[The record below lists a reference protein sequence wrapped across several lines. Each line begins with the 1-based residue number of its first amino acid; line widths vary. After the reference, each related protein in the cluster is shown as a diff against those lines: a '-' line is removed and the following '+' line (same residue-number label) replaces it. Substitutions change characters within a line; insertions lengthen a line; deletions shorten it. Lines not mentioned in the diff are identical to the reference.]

1 MRIQDCRHFFT
12 DHAIRSGAEILARA
26 NAVSVARRNHQA
38 TRLGLLD
45 DVKPVELGNLILDE
59 ELRRSS
65 DCQLTVADLTG
76 VAVQDLQISKAIYRA
91 LS

>member
-1 MRIQDCRHFFT
+1 M
-12 DHAIRSGAEILARA
+12 RSGPERRFSPGPTQCQSRGEIY
-26 NAVSVARRNHQA
+26 QA

-65 DCQLTVADLTG
+65 DCQLAVADLTG